1 MPGYRQPPKYLTGL
15 VRLQGAMLSVAVLP
29 ILMPTEWMIYLHT
42 QLQLGDLPIAPIVE
56 YLTRSVS
63 AVYAMHG
70 VLLLF
75 ISFDL
80 AKYRSLLGFLIL
92 VHGLHGTLMLGIDLW
107 AGMPWWWSAGE
118 GPPIMAFAAILGV
131 LYRRWPLESPQAAEH

>member
-1 MPGYRQPPKYLTGL
+1 M
-15 VRLQGAMLSVAVLP
+15 AVLP
-29 ILMPTEWMIYLHT
+29 ILMPTEWMVYLHT
-42 QLQLGDLPIAPIVE
+42 QLLLGDLPIAPIVE

-92 VHGLHGTLMLGIDLW
+92 VHWLHGTLMLGIDLW

>member
-1 MPGYRQPPKYLTGL
+1 M
-15 VRLQGAMLSVAVLP
+15 AVLP
-29 ILMPTEWMIYLHT
+29 ILMPTEWMVYLHT

-80 AKYRSLLGFLIL
+80 AKYRSLLRFLIL
-92 VHGLHGTLMLGIDLW
+92 GFTSRRRGSVVVVGFHRQRGQDRLFRHG
-107 AGMPWWWSAGE
+107 E
-118 GPPIMAFAAILGV
+118 
-131 LYRRWPLESPQAAEH
+131 